1 MDSDWVKIYESENM
15 VKIELARHTLK
26 DAEIEVV
33 LMNKKDWSYGF
44 GEYELF
50 VNRDMAIKAKKI
62 LEEFDFE

>member
-15 VKIELARHTLK
+15 VRVELARHTLK
-26 DAEIEVV
+26 DAEIEAVV
-33 LMNKKDWSYGF
+33 LNKKDRSYGF

-50 VNRDMAIKAKKI
+50 VNRDMVIKAKKI